1 MKEKIIEFSNLSDS
15 REMLEAK
22 TPNFISFFILLIL
35 AIFLVAFIW
44 MWAGEIDIIVK
55 STGIVRPGQTVS
67 TVYSSQGGIIEE
79 INYYPGKKVNKGEK
93 LFTVDIS
100 SLETKRDN
108 IINWIEETK
117 QEKSNLKKLEESIE
131 REENLFSNNLTEERL
146 LYYNRYQTYHNKIRQ
161 LELEQKQAERNYN
174 QKKILSDSAVS
185 ESQLKELH
193 SDLEYAEISL
203 EQYQTEKLINIEE
216 EINRKKRELEE
227 LKENKEE
234 IEDQIDLSQK
244 KAPISGKVQPFQ
256 EFNT

>member
-117 QEKSNLKKLEESIE
+117 QEKSNLKKLKESIE

-203 EQYQTEKLINIEE
+203 EQYQTEKLINLEE

-256 EFNT
+256 